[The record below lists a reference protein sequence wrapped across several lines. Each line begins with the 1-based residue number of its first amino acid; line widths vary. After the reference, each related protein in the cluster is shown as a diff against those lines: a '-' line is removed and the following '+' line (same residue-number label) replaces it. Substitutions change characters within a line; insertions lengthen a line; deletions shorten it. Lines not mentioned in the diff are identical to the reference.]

1 MVYLVTII
9 HTLGRE
15 SMEIEADS
23 LDSALNLA
31 RLWAIGEG
39 LILLRCH

>member
-1 MVYLVTII
+1 MVYLITII

-15 SMEIEADS
+15 SIEIESDN

-39 LILLRCH
+39 FILLRCY